1 MRREEPGICLADIAT
16 NPKCWRQN
24 RGFFNKIDV
33 KRYLAEQDETA
44 IGRRLERHF
53 EAVTAIEAGGLG
65 CAQAQQLALEI
76 QTELGGYNSFIVYL
90 ASEPRRH

>member
-1 MRREEPGICLADIAT
+1 MKLLGAPRVGMVRVDDPEG
-16 NPKCWRQN
+16 
-24 RGFFNKIDV
+24 